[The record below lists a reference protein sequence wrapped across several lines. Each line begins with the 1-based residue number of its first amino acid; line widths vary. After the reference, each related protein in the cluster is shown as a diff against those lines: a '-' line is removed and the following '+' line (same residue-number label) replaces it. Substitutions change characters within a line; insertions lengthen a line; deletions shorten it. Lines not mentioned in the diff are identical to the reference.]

1 MLHAAASLQRV
12 AASGDVAVDGNVAG
26 SATARSSVTQQRA
39 PQLVRRPGEYHGF
52 FKLINAKS
60 INCRSFGRWL

>member
-26 SATARSSVTQQRA
+26 RA